1 MILSHESRAY
11 WSPTSKL
18 VFRFVCLYF
27 LSYILFAY
35 SGRFFFESLFVWVG
49 KNILQSE
56 GRLEYFSTGSGDT
69 TMAYISWLV
78 QGTLTIVGV
87 LIWSFLDRK
96 RPSYNQLFYWFIV
109 ILRMYL
115 VLQLFIY
122 GFAKIFKGQFPGPS
136 LTRLLQPIG
145 EMSPMGLAWT
155 YMGHSEGFNMFVGC
169 MEVLGGLLL
178 IPRKTITLGAI
189 VTTGVMLQ
197 VLMMN
202 LFYDIPVKLFSAH
215 LMMMALVIFAADW
228 KRCKQV
234 FIKNETAHAINYYKI
249 SEDSHYKKMVF
260 WSKIILVLILCS
272 ALSYSGYQRE
282 HTYGDKRE
290 KPALYGIWEADTF
303 VKNNDTLPPLITDAT
318 RWRYLIIDRKG
329 YATLQFMD
337 DQKKRMTLHIDTIKE
352 QLTLYEGEWELS
364 DNFTYMHSDD
374 ALHIKGKL
382 YGDTLDIRLK
392 AKDLR
397 DFELINRD
405 FHWINETPYNK

>member
-1 MILSHESRAY
+1 MILSHELRGY
-11 WSPTSKL
+11 WSPTRKL
-18 VFRFVCLYF
+18 VFRFVFLYF
-27 LSYILFAY
+27 LSYILFTY
-35 SGRFFFESLFVWVG
+35 FGRLFFESLFVWVG

-56 GRLEYFSTGSGDT
+56 GRLAYFSTGSGDT

-78 QGTLTIVGV
+78 QSSMTIVGLLV
-87 LIWSFLDRK
+87 WSLLDRK

-115 VLQLFIY
+115 IIQLFIY
-122 GFAKIFKGQFPGPS
+122 GFAKVFKGQFPGPS

-155 YMGHSEGFNMFVGC
+155 YMGHSEGFNMFVGG

-215 LMMMALVIFAADW
+215 LMAMAFVIFAADW

-234 FIKNETAHAINYYKI
+234 FIKNETAQAINYYEV
-249 SEDSHYKKMVF
+249 SEDSHYKKIIF
-260 WSKIILVLILCS
+260 WLKIILTLFLGGAMS
-272 ALSYSGYQRE
+272 WQGYHGER
-282 HTYGDKRE
+282 TYGDKRE
-290 KPALYGIWEADTF
+290 KPALYGIWEANTF
-303 VKNNDTLPPLITDAT
+303 VKNKDTLPPLITDAT
-318 RWRYLIIDRKG
+318 RLRYLIIDRKG
-329 YATLQFMD
+329 SATLQFMD
-337 DQKKRMTLHIDTIKE
+337 DQKKRMTLHVDTIKK

-364 DNFTYMHSDD
+364 DNFTYTHSDD
-374 ALHIKGKL
+374 RLHIKGKL
-382 YGDTLDIRLK
+382 YGDTLDIHLK

-397 DFELINRD
+397 DFELINRE
-405 FHWINETPYNK
+405 FHWINETPYNR